1 MTDLDLDIY
10 RTARMLI
17 DEHGE
22 EASIEAAM
30 RADERLETGDLDGR
44 TVWVR
49 VLGAV
54 KELQATSRPDHAIIQ

>member
-1 MTDLDLDIY
+1 MTSNLDIY

-30 RADERLETGDLDGR
+30 WADERLKAGDLDGQA
-44 TVWVR
+44 VWLR

-54 KELQATSRPDHAIIQ
+54 KELQATSRPDHATIQ